1 MIGWRARL
9 GIIIPSV
16 NGTTESEFFRCLPDG
31 VSAHFTRMEFSAT
44 TPEQYEGM
52 LADVPSGAR
61 MLSHAHVTALMFA
74 CTSGSFYGGLGYDQK
89 VISILREQCNVPCST
104 TSTAAVKAFRAVG
117 AKKIAMAT
125 PYQDWVNKKEKDFF
139 EGSGFQVVN
148 EAGLGLTGFDVC
160 ELHPETFYSFAKSQD
175 RPNADI
181 LFLSCMGLRTLEIL
195 PRLEQ
200 DLGKPVLS
208 SNQVSL
214 WELLNLA
221 GLPTDIITRDFGSL
235 FKLGH
240 GRVEIDRSPVNQVER
255 TAA

>member
-9 GIIIPSV
+9 GIILPSL
-16 NGTTESEFFRCLPDG
+16 NGTTEAEFFRCLPDG

-89 VISILREQCNVPCST
+89 IISILQEQCGAPCST
-104 TSTAAVKAFRAVG
+104 TSTAAVNAFRTMG

-125 PYQDWVNKKEKDFF
+125 PYPDWVNQKEKEFF
-139 EGSGFQVVN
+139 EGSGYQVVN
-148 EAGLGLTGFDVC
+148 VAGLGLTGFDVC
-160 ELHPETFYSFAKSQD
+160 ELHPETFYSFARRQD
-175 RPNADI
+175 RPDADLI
-181 LFLSCMGLRTLEIL
+181 FLSCMGLRTLEIL

-208 SNQVSL
+208 SNQVTL
-214 WELLNLA
+214 WELLKLA
-221 GLPTDIITRDFGSL
+221 GLPTDIITRDFGAL
-235 FKLGH
+235 FRI
-240 GRVEIDRSPVNQVER
+240 GRCQADIARVHIGR
-255 TAA
+255 TEQPAA